1 MFYGILKNRELPPT
15 MKNLL
20 SLILLLLIVQ
30 KSHAQNYTIK
40 GSVTDTFINTPL
52 YRASIVL
59 IRTTDSVIESFTRTG
74 MDGRFEIRAGKKGK
88 YLLRISYPGFVDFL
102 DLLDVKKTT
111 TDVGEKPLVSK
122 EHLLKEFV
130 LTQQIAAI
138 KITGDTTEYMAD
150 SFKVKENATVEDLL
164 KKLPG
169 IQVDKNGNITAQGE
183 TVQKIYV
190 DGEEFFSDDPKVV
203 TQGLQANAVSKVQV
217 FDKKSEQAEFTG
229 IDDGQKTKTINL
241 ELKEDKKKG
250 YFGKLDAGA
259 GTDNY
264 YQEQGMINAFK
275 AKRQLSAFAVGSN
288 TDKVG
293 LGWQDADKFGGGS
306 GGTTEITEE
315 GGIVTYYSNSDDD
328 FNGWSGKYNGEG
340 LPKTLTGGLHFADK
354 WNGDINHVTANY
366 RAAQQNVDIEGGN
379 IAQTIL
385 KDKTSSINDQT
396 KHQASKG
403 IRHGFDAMYEVKLDS
418 LTTLKITA
426 TAGLKQTEISSDYLT
441 IGRIKTDTTT
451 VDINRNERNI
461 TSTADASF
469 VNADLLLKKKFRKK
483 GRTISVDV
491 KENYKDS
498 QSDGLLTSNTF
509 ETLSNDTT
517 RIDQKKENLSNTLA
531 FSARATYTEPLSK
544 KVFAEIDYGVTVNNN
559 EGKNNSFN
567 KNPITNLYDALDS
580 AHSSDYKYNI
590 LSNTGGLNF
599 KFNYEKLNFSFGSD
613 VSNANYHQTNI
624 QKGGIVSTFNYFNL
638 FPKVNFTY
646 KVSKQ
651 TSFNFS
657 YSGSTVQPT
666 FNYVQPITQNSDPL
680 HITVGNPDLKQGF
693 DHRISARFNDYK
705 VLQSRYLWTSFSF
718 WSHDNAISM
727 QHSYFNGID
736 SAKYINVQG
745 NYSGWGYIGYGMK
758 LKKLD
763 VDAGVHVSG
772 GIDHTNSRIG
782 TPDAS
787 GKLVYVDNA
796 SDNNSVNFTAYINKN
811 KTDKYDFSLEP
822 GINYTSSVSTAGKI
836 STNYHVYSCELRGT
850 VQLPLKFEIGSSVNL
865 KYRENTS
872 VFTGNN
878 DVVIWNAWMGK
889 KFLKKS
895 QLELRASVF
904 DLLDQNIGYNRTSN
918 DNMTTQDNYNTIRRY
933 GMLNLIWNFTHTP
946 AGAPQQNNTMMIMH

>member
-1 MFYGILKNRELPPT
+1 MVILRNRELLHS

-20 SLILLLLIVQ
+20 AIILLLCLVQ
-30 KSHAQNYTIK
+30 TSQAQTYTIK
-40 GSVTDTFINTPL
+40 GSVIDTFINSPL

-59 IRTTDSVIESFTRTG
+59 IRSSDSVIESYTRTG

-88 YLLRISYPGFVDFL
+88 YMLRISYPGFVDFL
-102 DLLDVKKTT
+102 DLLDIKKTT

-138 KITGDTTEYMAD
+138 KIKGDTTEYMAD

-293 LGWQDADKFGGGS
+293 LGWQDNDKFGSGS

-315 GGIVTYYSNSDDD
+315 GGIVTYYNNSDDD

-340 LPKTLTGGLHFADK
+340 LPTTLTGGVHFADK
-354 WNGDINHVTANY
+354 WNGDINHVTVNY

-379 IAQTIL
+379 IAQTVL
-385 KDKTSSINDQT
+385 KDDTSSINDQT

-418 LTTLKITA
+418 STTLKITA
-426 TAGLKQTEISSDYLT
+426 SAGLKHTEISSDYLT
-441 IGRIKTDTTT
+441 IVKIKADTTIFD
-451 VDINRNERNI
+451 VNRNDRHI

-498 QSDGLLTSNTF
+498 KSTGQLTS
-509 ETLSNDTT
+509 TT
-517 RIDQKKENLSNTLA
+517 NELITGTIVKIDQGKENKSNTLA
-531 FSARATYTEPLSK
+531 FSAKATYTEPLSK

-559 EGKNNSFN
+559 EGSNKSFN
-567 KNPITNLYDALDS
+567 QDTNTKAYDVPDKKY
-580 AHSSDYKYNI
+580 SSDYKYNI

-599 KFNYEKLNFSFGSD
+599 KFNYEKITFSFGSD
-613 VSNANYHQTNI
+613 VSNANYHQTNV
-624 QKGGIVSTFNYFNL
+624 QDSGIKNTYNYLNL
-638 FPKVNFTY
+638 FPKVNFSY
-646 KVSKQ
+646 KLSKQ

-666 FNYVQPITQNSDPL
+666 FNYIQPLTQNSDPL

-693 DHRISARFNDYK
+693 DHKVSVKFNDYK
-705 VLQSRYLWTSFSF
+705 VLQSRYMWSSFTF

-727 QHSYFNGID
+727 QHSYFTGID

-745 NYSGWGYIGYGMK
+745 NYSGWGFIGYGMK
-758 LKKLD
+758 FKKLD
-763 VDAGVHVSG
+763 VDAGVHISG
-772 GIDHTNSRIG
+772 GIDHTNSKIG

-787 GKLVYVDNA
+787 GKLIYVDN
-796 SDNNSVNFTAYINKN
+796 SNDNNSINVSLYAN
-811 KTDKYDFSLEP
+811 HSKTDKYDFSLEP
-822 GINYTSSVSTAGKI
+822 GINYNSNVSTVGTG
-836 STNYHVYSCELRGT
+836 SVNYYVFSCEFRGT
-850 VQLPLKFEIGSSVNL
+850 VQLPLKFEIGSSVNV
-865 KYRENTS
+865 KYREKTA

-904 DLLDQNIGYNRTSN
+904 DILDQNIGYNRNTN
-918 DNMTTQDNYNTIRRY
+918 GNMTTQNNYNTIRRY

-946 AGAPQQNNTMMIMH
+946 AGAPQQNNSMMMMH